1 MHKKDVGMGSKVK
14 DFLKDEDFIDYALGV
29 SQELVSQWGAY
40 FRMHPDE
47 RADAEEAKSV
57 LLAPVDVDCDFSID
71 ECNELRDRIVGSIDS
86 FQVTLYM
93 R

>member
-1 MHKKDVGMGSKVK
+1 MGSKVK

-47 RADAEEAKSV
+47 RADAE
-57 LLAPVDVDCDFSID
+57 
-71 ECNELRDRIVGSIDS
+71 
-86 FQVTLYM
+86 
-93 R
+93 

>member
-29 SQELVSQWGAY
+29 SQELVSQWEAY
-40 FRMHPDE
+40 FRMYPDE
-47 RADAEEAKSV
+47 RAD
-57 LLAPVDVDCDFSID
+57 VDVDCDFSID

-86 FQVTLYM
+86 FQATLYM